1 MPKPCM
7 PSFGPRLSAFSTSS
21 SSAPCSASCP
31 IELYGS
37 RPARN
42 VGSEVAGAGAGLGI
56 GLGREFAEEVVEV
69 EGAGEHREIPGRG
82 TRPGLAWAVPI
93 KLDAVVV
100 GIAQIEGFADAVI
113 GGAVEGD
120 ARGQHAAQR
129 IRQLRAGGVEDG
141 QMVEACRARCRRPAT
156 IALPGVER
164 DVVMVI
170 TGRKKG
176 RAVGHALR
184 DGEA

>member
-120 ARGQHAAQR
+120 ARRQHAAQGVGELRPRR
-129 IRQLRAGGVEDG
+129 IKDG
-141 QMVEACRARCRRPAT
+141 QMIEAGRSHGWRRAAG
-156 IALPGVER
+156 ALPSV
-164 DVVMVI
+164 
-170 TGRKKG
+170 
-176 RAVGHALR
+176 
-184 DGEA
+184 